1 MHERDV
7 TSSKMKDL
15 RNWSVDKQAKP
26 KDAVRLTVRLSILT
40 RNTQNTKMAA
50 DFDKKRT
57 KLKHGSAAIKGTT
70 KVRSHIE
77 NCKTWA
83 NVNVN
88 LTDEP
93 ILTTNTKFSQKL
105 CSPPTCV
112 NPSRE
117 QRFVMI
123 SVISVESIVPEKKDS
138 DQHQV
143 YQ

>member
-1 MHERDV
+1 MR
-7 TSSKMKDL
+7 DL

-77 NCKTWA
+77 NCKTGA

-93 ILTTNTKFSQKL
+93 ILTTKL
-105 CSPPTCV
+105 KT
-112 NPSRE
+112 
-117 QRFVMI
+117 RFAANLRQSLKRAEVCDDFCHLSGI
-123 SVISVESIVPEKKDS
+123 NCA
-138 DQHQV
+138 
-143 YQ
+143 